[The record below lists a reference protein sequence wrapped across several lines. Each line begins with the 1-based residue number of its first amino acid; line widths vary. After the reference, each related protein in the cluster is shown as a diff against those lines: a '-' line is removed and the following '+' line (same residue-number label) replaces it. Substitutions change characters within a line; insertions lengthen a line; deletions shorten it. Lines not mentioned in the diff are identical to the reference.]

1 MVVSVVEVPQRNC
14 GLLAYAQMR
23 ATSECSNPRKFARLP
38 AASQS
43 SVVRPQCLSLRDKR
57 DYHVLGI
64 TPNGISNRQGRSCSG
79 DATRRLEPVRGRHC
93 LGYLDSR
100 WTCVASNGRTPAVRS
115 CGRPA
120 RPGSRKAA
128 GRDRQDLLF
137 DLLIHLFVCSSSHLT
152 LPTCIPRALPKILP
166 TVTCK
171 RIVLPPSP
179 CSPRPEPIPIGT
191 GKISRPVNREHESGE
206 RKAERLPVC
215 PPSDRRQAHGAGYGR
230 VVWRRRR
237 RARAAITSLM
247 EKDPWYSCCW
257 VAAGSLVPGVAEP
270 LAVTCLPMRAPMR

>member
-191 GKISRPVNREHESGE
+191 GKISRPVNRNTNPGNAKLNGYQFVPRRTAARHMEPATGGWSGGGGDARARRLLLSW
-206 RKAERLPVC
+206 RKTPGMAAAERRQ
-215 PPSDRRQAHGAGYGR
+215 DRWWQG
-230 VVWRRRR
+230 
-237 RARAAITSLM
+237 
-247 EKDPWYSCCW
+247 
-257 VAAGSLVPGVAEP
+257 
-270 LAVTCLPMRAPMR
+270 